1 MDAQSLKELYK
12 KAFNL
17 HELLKTH
24 EKIFEN
30 PRTFFLF
37 DLYCTK
43 IRCSQIEPQLKVKLV
58 DGLKAALKPSIFIL
72 CLSVSLI
79 DCLFVVSNKRQN
91 C

>member
-1 MDAQSLKELYK
+1 MDAQSFKKLYP

-37 DLYCTK
+37 VLYCTK
-43 IRCSQIEPQLKVKLV
+43 RRCSQIEPQLKVKIE
-58 DGLKAALKPSIFIL
+58 DERKAA
-72 CLSVSLI
+72 
-79 DCLFVVSNKRQN
+79 
-91 C
+91 